1 MAGKVVSFEYVDKKQ
16 LSDITVM
23 TRLSDAFLLA
33 VSRADDAVFTAK
45 KDTFTF
51 TVGYD
56 SFLRLMD
63 QLVFY
68 PSMVEAFAK
77 ADARMKEFDAQRSTF
92 GARLV
97 DAFRN
102 HSRMTAGLPLAVF
115 EEKIDLVDDLKV
127 SIKRYGLAQAPK

>member
-1 MAGKVVSFEYVDKKQ
+1 MAGKIVSFEYVDKKQ
-16 LSDITVM
+16 LSDITVF
-23 TRLSDAFLLA
+23 TRLTDAFLLA
-33 VSRADDAVFTAK
+33 VSRADDAVLVAK
-45 KDTFTF
+45 KDTLTF

-68 PSMVEAFAK
+68 PSMVEAFNK

-92 GARLV
+92 GARLT
-97 DAFRN
+97 DAFRYQGL
-102 HSRMTAGLPLAVF
+102 MTSGQPLAVC

-127 SIKRYGLAQAPK
+127 SIKRYGLAKAPK